1 MTTNSDLFVDVE
13 LLKVVQVGRVLT
25 VTIDCPP
32 INLFDIKLLTEFDR
46 VSTWAAGEPTVGA
59 VILNSAVP
67 DFWIAHFD
75 VNLILRFPTDRAP
88 AHELGL
94 FTRVCEQ
101 FRSMPKLTIAV
112 IDGRVGGGGSELAM
126 SFDVRYVTDRAV
138 FNQPEV
144 ALGILP
150 GGGGTQRLPRLIG
163 RSRAMEVI
171 LGCEDIDAATAE
183 QWGWVNRRYPN
194 LADAQQAADALAAR
208 SSTFPP
214 HAVAE
219 AKASVLRAEG
229 HDLPADLLEEIRAFA
244 RTLGHDRAK
253 LAMRSFIEIGGQTP
267 AGEHDLA
274 RTALRAASLEDSP
287 DSQRPSDRSGS
298 STHRR

>member
-1 MTTNSDLFVDVE
+1 MTTQPNPFSDLD
-13 LLKVVQVGRVLT
+13 LLGVTQVGRVLT
-25 VTIDCPP
+25 ITIDRPP
-32 INLFDIKLLTEFDR
+32 INLFDGKLLAEFDR
-46 VSTWAAGEPTVGA
+46 VGAWAATEPTVGA
-59 VILNSAVP
+59 VIVNSATP

-75 VNLILRFPTDRAP
+75 FNLILLFQTDRPP

-94 FTRVCEQ
+94 FTRVCEH

-126 SFDVRYVTDRAV
+126 SFDVRYVSDRAI

-183 QWGWVNRRYPN
+183 AWGWVNRRFMTG
-194 LADAQQAADALAAR
+194 ADAQAAADALAAR
-208 SSTFPP
+208 AATFPP

-229 HDLPADLLEEIRAFA
+229 HDLPSDLLEETRAFA
-244 RTLGHDRAK
+244 RTLGNDRAVQ
-253 LAMRSFIEIGGQTP
+253 AMRRFIEVGGQTP
-267 AGEHDLA
+267 AGERALA
-274 RTALRAASLEDSP
+274 DTALRAATTP
-287 DSQRPSDRSGS
+287 D
-298 STHRR
+298 

>member
-1 MTTNSDLFVDVE
+1 MTTQPNLFADLD
-13 LLKVVQVGRVLT
+13 LLRVGQVGRVLT
-25 VTIDCPP
+25 ITIDRPP
-32 INLFDIKLLTEFDR
+32 INLFDGKLLAEFDR
-46 VSTWAAGEPTVGA
+46 VGAWAAAEPTVGA
-59 VILNSAVP
+59 VVVNSATP

-75 VNLILRFPTDRAP
+75 VNLILRFPTDRPP

-94 FTRVCEQ
+94 FTRVCEH

-126 SFDVRYVTDRAV
+126 SFDVRYVSDRAI

-171 LGCEDIDAATAE
+171 LGCEDIDAVTAE
-183 QWGWVNRRYPN
+183 AWGWVNRRFTN
-194 LADAQQAADALAAR
+194 GADAQAAADALASRAA
-208 SSTFPP
+208 TFPP

-229 HDLPADLLEEIRAFA
+229 HDLPADLLEETRAFA
-244 RTLGHDRAK
+244 RTLGNERAVD
-253 LAMRSFIEIGGQTP
+253 AMRRFIEVGGQTP
-267 AGEHDLA
+267 AGERDLA
-274 RTALRAASLEDSP
+274 DTALRAATTP
-287 DSQRPSDRSGS
+287 D
-298 STHRR
+298 